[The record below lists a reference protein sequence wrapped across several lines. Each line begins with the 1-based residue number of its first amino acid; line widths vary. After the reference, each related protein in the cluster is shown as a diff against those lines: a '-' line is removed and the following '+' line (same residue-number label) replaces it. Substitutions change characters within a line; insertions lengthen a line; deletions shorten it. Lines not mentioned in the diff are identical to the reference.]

1 MSTLIESPF
10 LYSGLRISDHKS
22 LKYPEKNNTKKIDKK
37 PIAITSHKKLISFFP
52 LSFPQRNHSRVSK
65 IPAYSGSYDVSSP
78 RTEKLKGNK
87 TKEFKNHSFLKKMR
101 VWQYG

>member
-1 MSTLIESPF
+1 
-10 LYSGLRISDHKS
+10 LYTCFRISDHKL

-52 LSFPQRNHSRVSK
+52 LSLPQRNHSRVSK

-78 RTEKLKGNK
+78 RTEKVKGNK
-87 TKEFKNHSFLKKMR
+87 TKKFKNHSFLKKMK